1 MKKIYRIAALVLALA
16 LLAGLAAGC
25 GPKFDASGY
34 VKCQLDA
41 FYLNQHDNVE
51 KYTNSTKEDS
61 AQDYEDS
68 MAEEGRDLAETLA
81 SQFELEPTQ
90 EQIDLATDFV
100 KQSYSKVRYTVGKA
114 TADGKNFV
122 VPVTYETLLL
132 YTDANFEAVS
142 NEESAWIETN
152 SEALQNAFAAGD
164 EAAITALADDYLK
177 MYIGAWVNCLS
188 NPEYDESETME
199 LHVNLGSDDLYDI
212 ADDEYQSLY
221 DNLLQ

>member
-1 MKKIYRIAALVLALA
+1 MKKICRIAALVLALA

-68 MAEEGRDLAETLA
+68 MAEEGRDMAETLA
-81 SQFELEPTQ
+81 GQFELEPTQ

-132 YTDANFEAVS
+132 YTDANYEAVS
-142 NEESAWIETN
+142 NEESAWIEAN
-152 SEALQNAFAAGD
+152 SEALQNAYAAGD
-164 EAAITALADDYLK
+164 EAAITALVDDYMK
-177 MYIGAWVNCLS
+177 MYIGAWINCLS
-188 NPEYDESETME
+188 NPEYDESETIE
-199 LHVNLGSDDLYDI
+199 LHVDLGSDDLYDI
-212 ADDEYQSLY
+212 GDDEFQELNSSLI
-221 DNLLQ
+221 Q